1 VTARDNANVGLATL
15 WHGLTG
21 LSDTYTCYS
30 SALATWAAFG
40 STAWPVTL
48 NAGLRL
54 GLVEAEE
61 LLFGFSHFEPGL
73 GQALGLGRRSSD
85 VPEEAAAAIRAES
98 ARSGRVI
105 VAGDGFNLPWHVA
118 YGRRHVPHWFVLA
131 PTDEGVTVVDP
142 FTCRNDLGW
151 QEAALRPLT
160 KGDELVALAAAI
172 PPDDPVHSL
181 REAFAFGTDD
191 RPLPPTLFRWLE
203 QAAAPAGAEV
213 DGYVGPEAVRRLALH
228 FRDNAAMP
236 GAYRQADDLWSIAR
250 HRAYLSRRA
259 SEVADTNED
268 EALRSWS
275 DEHAAPLAAR
285 WGHVAPLLMQATL
298 ALEAGR
304 TPTASLPEALTE
316 LADREERAAAA
327 FPVDTA
333 TDRASPAGV

>member
-1 VTARDNANVGLATL
+1 MTPGDDANVGPATL
-15 WHGLTG
+15 WDRLTG

-30 SALATWAAFG
+30 SALATWAAFR
-40 STAWPVTL
+40 STSWPVTL

-54 GLVEAEE
+54 GLVEADD
-61 LLFGFSHFEPGL
+61 LLFGFSHFEPSL
-73 GQALGLGRRSSD
+73 GQALGLGRRSSER
-85 VPEEAAAAIRAES
+85 PEAAAAAILAES
-98 ARSGRVI
+98 ERSGRVI

-118 YGRRHVPHWFVLA
+118 HGRRHVPHWFVLA
-131 PTDEGVTVVDP
+131 STDEGLTVVDP

-151 QEAALRPLT
+151 QEAALRPFT
-160 KGDELVALAAAI
+160 AGDELATLAAAI
-172 PPDDPVHSL
+172 PPDDPVHAL

-191 RPLPPTLFRWLE
+191 RPLPLARFRWLE

-213 DGYVGPEAVRRLALH
+213 DGYVGPEAVRRLAVH

-250 HRAYLSRRA
+250 HRAYVSRRV
-259 SEVADTNED
+259 SEIVDAHEE

-304 TPTASLPEALTE
+304 APTASLPEALTE
-316 LADREERAAAA
+316 LADREERAAAV
-327 FPVDTA
+327 FPVDAA
-333 TDRASPAGV
+333 TGRASPADV

>member
-1 VTARDNANVGLATL
+1 MTSGDDANVELATL
-15 WHGLTG
+15 WDGLTR

-40 STAWPVTL
+40 STVWPVTL

-54 GLVEAEE
+54 GLVEAED
-61 LLFGFSHFEPGL
+61 LLFGFSHFEPSL
-73 GQALGLGRRSSD
+73 GQALGLGRRASD
-85 VPEEAAAAIRAES
+85 ESEEAAAAIRAEC

-118 YGRRHVPHWFVLA
+118 HGRRHVPHWFVLA
-131 PTDEGVTVVDP
+131 STDEGLTVVDP

-160 KGDELVALAAAI
+160 AGDDLATLSAAI
-172 PPDDPVHSL
+172 PADDPVHAL
-181 REAFAFGTDD
+181 REAFAFGPDD
-191 RPLPPTLFRWLE
+191 RPLPPARFRWLE
-203 QAAAPAGAEV
+203 QDAVPAGVEV

-228 FRDNAAMP
+228 FRDHAAVP

-250 HRAYLSRRA
+250 HRAYLNRRV
-259 SEVADTNED
+259 SEVAGANED
-268 EALRSWS
+268 EPLRNWS

-304 TPTASLPEALTE
+304 APTASLPDALAE
-316 LADREERAAAA
+316 LADREEQAAIA
-327 FPVDTA
+327 FPVDVATA
-333 TDRASPAGV
+333 RASPADV